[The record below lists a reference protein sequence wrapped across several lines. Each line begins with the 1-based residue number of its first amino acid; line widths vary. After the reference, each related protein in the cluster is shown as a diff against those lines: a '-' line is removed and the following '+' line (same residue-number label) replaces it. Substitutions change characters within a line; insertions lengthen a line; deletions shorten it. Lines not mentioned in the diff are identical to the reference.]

1 MKLVLRAKCGAVKLL
16 RRAKH
21 GAARL
26 GRPKHDAPSL
36 GLPGQGSPIPAAAG
50 SNGSVPASAFT
61 VLPDTNLR
69 TFFEPVMIA
78 PSALGEIAVAPTT
91 ARRVMEVNSLLEWDD
106 YVRYV
111 RAYYTAGLERFG
123 DAWRYAD
130 ISTALLAAA
139 QLSRPEKYLEI
150 GVRRGHSLAMVASL
164 CPTCE
169 IVGFDMWMP
178 DYAGMPNPGPE
189 FVRGELQKVGFQG
202 SLEFVNGNSHKTVP
216 AYFEQHAGKFFD
228 LITVDGDH
236 TEEGAEQDLRDVL
249 PHLKAGGVLV
259 FDDIAQYPALYDV
272 WQRVVAS
279 DLRFST
285 WAFTE
290 LGYGVAIAVR
300 ISA

>member
-1 MKLVLRAKCGAVKLL
+1 MKVLGRAKRRAVKLL
-16 RRAKH
+16 RR
-21 GAARL
+21 
-26 GRPKHDAPSL
+26 PKHEARSR
-36 GLPGQGSPIPAAAG
+36 GSSEQIGPISAAAA

-61 VLPDTNLR
+61 VLDTDVR
-69 TFFEPVMIA
+69 TFFEPVMIS
-78 PSALGEIAVAPTT
+78 PSALGEVAVAPAT

-106 YVRYV
+106 YIRYV
-111 RAYYTAGLERFG
+111 RAYYAAGLDRFG

-139 QLSRPEKYLEI
+139 QLSRPQRYMEI

-169 IVGFDMWMP
+169 IVAFDMWMP

-216 AYFEQHAGKFFD
+216 AYFEQYPDKFFD
-228 LITVDGDH
+228 VITVDGDH
-236 TEEGAEQDLRDVL
+236 TEQGAEQDLRDVL
-249 PHLKAGGVLV
+249 PHLKTGGVLI

-272 WQRVVAS
+272 WRDVVAS
-279 DLRFST
+279 DLRFSS

-300 ISA
+300 TSA